1 MPSRI
6 TVFRAIA
13 VAILLLTGVEL
24 VACELMSPASCE
36 ITGIPGDGG
45 TSPAPE
51 GQAPEGDSC
60 LCCCFHIVV
69 SPQIELTPTVDS
81 APTFV
86 LTQCNPPSADA
97 PHIYHPPRV

>member
-13 VAILLLTGVEL
+13 VAVLLLTGVEM
-24 VACELMSPASCE
+24 VACELVSPGACE
-36 ITGIPGDGG
+36 IAG
-45 TSPAPE
+45 TSDDN
-51 GQAPEGDSC
+51 GTSKQADGDSC

-69 SPQIELTPTVDS
+69 SPQIELTPTIDS

-86 LTQCNPPSADA
+86 LAQCNPPSAET

>member
-1 MPSRI
+1 MLSRI

-24 VACELMSPASCE
+24 IACELMSPASCE
-36 ITGIPGDGG
+36 LAGIPSDR
-45 TSPAPE
+45 SSS
-51 GQAPEGDSC
+51 QAPEGDSC

-86 LTQCNPPSADA
+86 LAQCTPPSADA

>member
-6 TVFRAIA
+6 TIFRTVA
-13 VAILLLTGVEL
+13 VAVLLLTGVEL
-24 VACELMSPASCE
+24 FACEMVSPVTCE
-36 ITGIPGDGG
+36 IAGIPSEGGSSQPSDGDN
-45 TSPAPE
+45 
-51 GQAPEGDSC
+51 C

-69 SPQIELTPTVDS
+69 SPQIELTPTFDT

-86 LTQCNPPSADA
+86 LSQCEPPSAES

>member
-24 VACELMSPASCE
+24 FACELISPATCE
-36 ITGIPGDGG
+36 ITRIPGDGG
-45 TSPAPE
+45 TSKAPD
-51 GQAPEGDSC
+51 GDSC

-69 SPQIELTPTVDS
+69 SPQIELTPTIDT
-81 APTFV
+81 APTLV
-86 LTQCNPPSADA
+86 LVQCNPPSAEA

>member
-6 TVFRAIA
+6 SVFRTVA

-24 VACELMSPASCE
+24 FACELVSPATCE
-36 ITGIPGDGG
+36 ISRIPGDGG
-45 TSPAPE
+45 SSKPSD
-51 GQAPEGDSC
+51 GDSC

-69 SPQIELTPTVDS
+69 SPQIELTPTFDV

-86 LTQCNPPSADA
+86 LAQCDPPSAEA
-97 PHIYHPPRV
+97 PRIYHPPRV

>member
-24 VACELMSPASCE
+24 IACELMSPESCE
-36 ITGIPGDGG
+36 LTGIPGDGG
-45 TSPAPE
+45 TS
-51 GQAPEGDSC
+51 QAPEGDSC

-69 SPQIELTPTVDS
+69 SPKIELTPTIDS

-86 LTQCNPPSADA
+86 LAQCNPPSAET

>member
-6 TVFRAIA
+6 SVFRTVA

-24 VACELMSPASCE
+24 FACEMISPATCE
-36 ITGIPGDGG
+36 ITRIPGDGG
-45 TSPAPE
+45 SSK
-51 GQAPEGDSC
+51 APEGDSC

-69 SPQIELTPTVDS
+69 SPQIELTTIVES
-81 APTFV
+81 APAFV
-86 LTQCNPPSADA
+86 LAQCIPPSADA